1 MKMNFY
7 VVAQLL
13 SATTAILLS
22 GYLAFALSIFAI
34 LFKGWQSFEFWTFI
48 VITLLLSGLHHYL
61 SFRVN
66 FDAQLIKMIARE
78 SQTESIENLTLQ
90 FDQTLMS
97 MKLMPASKAG
107 RDWSQRFAG
116 CFKLLKLQI
125 ALLLIQ
131 YLVLMILISRMI

>member
-1 MKMNFY
+1 
-7 VVAQLL
+7 
-13 SATTAILLS
+13 
-22 GYLAFALSIFAI
+22 
-34 LFKGWQSFEFWTFI
+34 
-48 VITLLLSGLHHYL
+48 
-61 SFRVN
+61 
-66 FDAQLIKMIARE
+66 MIARE

-131 YLVLMILISRMI
+131 YLVLMILISRII